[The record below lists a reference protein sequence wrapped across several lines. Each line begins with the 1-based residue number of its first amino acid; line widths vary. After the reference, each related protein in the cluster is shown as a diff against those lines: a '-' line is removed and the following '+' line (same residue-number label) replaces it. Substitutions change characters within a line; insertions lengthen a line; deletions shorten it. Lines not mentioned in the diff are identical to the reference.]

1 MNSLDSCY
9 NIADLRVR
17 AKRKLPAPMF
27 HYIDGGADDEWTL
40 LRNSQAFSDYQII
53 PNHLRNIESID
64 LRTDILGTTLD
75 LPFFLAPT
83 GMSRLFHHHKEPA
96 ACRAANEAGTLYS
109 LSTLATSSLE
119 EVAACAVGPSMV
131 QWRSSNS

>member
-17 AKRKLPAPMF
+17 AKHKLPAPMF

-75 LPFFLAPT
+75 LPFFWHPLECPGFSITTKNLLLAVRRT
-83 GMSRLFHHHKEPA
+83 RREPYTV
-96 ACRAANEAGTLYS
+96 CRPLQHPA
-109 LSTLATSSLE
+109 
-119 EVAACAVGPSMV
+119 
-131 QWRSSNS
+131 